1 MVRYLLPLRFLMLLA
16 CLWALLGAILM
27 FGLAGAKLQHAAEA
41 LWLGG
46 FGQAR
51 EITAAVMGATD
62 ASLFGVVLI
71 IFAYAIAFGF
81 VFRLDSG
88 ARERVPGWMQVEN
101 VSELK
106 HALIEVIIVYLVV
119 DFATDLAAGDN
130 ILAWESLVKPVSVV
144 LIAATLRLISISQSH
159 EHQHPADGALQALP
173 SSSKDAAHYPEKRLS
188 R

>member
-1 MVRYLLPLRFLMLLA
+1 MVRYLLPLRFLTLLA

-41 LWLGG
+41 LWLGS
-46 FGQAR
+46 FGQAKAL
-51 EITAAVMGATD
+51 TAAVMGATD

-71 IFAYAIAFGF
+71 IFAYAITFGF
-81 VFRLDSG
+81 VFRLNSR
-88 ARERVPGWMQVEN
+88 ARERVPGWMQIEN

-119 DFATDLAAGDN
+119 DFATDLATGDRV
-130 ILAWESLVKPVSVV
+130 LAWETLVKPVSVV
-144 LIAATLRLISISQSH
+144 LIAATLRLMAVPQSY
-159 EHQHPADGALQALP
+159 EHQPPEDGSLQALLP
-173 SSSKDAAHYPEKRLS
+173 SSRDTAHRPEKRLN

>member
-16 CLWALLGAILM
+16 CLWALFGAVLM
-27 FGLAGAKLQHAAEA
+27 FGLAGAKLEYAAEA

-46 FGQAR
+46 FGQAK
-51 EITAAVMGATD
+51 EITAAIMGATD

-81 VFRLDSG
+81 VFQLDSKT
-88 ARERVPGWMQVEN
+88 RERVPGWMQIEN

-119 DFATDLAAGDN
+119 DFATDLATEN
-130 ILAWESLVKPVSVV
+130 SILVWESLVKPVSIT
-144 LIAATLRLISISQSH
+144 LIAATLRLIAVPQLHEHRYPATGPSQS
-159 EHQHPADGALQALP
+159 LP
-173 SSSKDAAHYPEKRLS
+173 PSSKDTTHHP
-188 R
+188 

>member
-16 CLWALLGAILM
+16 CLWALFGAILM
-27 FGLAGAKLQHAAEA
+27 LGLAGAKLQHAAEA

-46 FGQAR
+46 FGHAR

-88 ARERVPGWMQVEN
+88 ARERIPGWMQVEN

-119 DFATDLAAGDN
+119 DFATDLATGDS
-130 ILAWESLVKPVSVV
+130 ILVWESLVKPVSVV
-144 LIAATLRLISISQSH
+144 LIAATLRLIAVPQSH
-159 EHQHPADGALQALP
+159 EQPHPADGSLQALP
-173 SSSKDAAHYPEKRLS
+173 SSSKDTAHHTEKRLT

>member
-1 MVRYLLPLRFLMLLA
+1 MLLA
-16 CLWALLGAILM
+16 CLWALFGAILM
-27 FGLAGAKLQHAAEA
+27 FGLAGAKLQHGAQA

-81 VFRLDSG
+81 VFQLNSG
-88 ARERVPGWMQVEN
+88 VRERVPGWMQIEN

-119 DFATDLAAGDN
+119 DFATDLATGDS
-130 ILAWESLVKPVSVV
+130 ILAWASLVKPVSVA
-144 LIAATLRLISISQSH
+144 LIAATLRLISIPRSNEH
-159 EHQHPADGALQALP
+159 EHPAAGPLQALP
-173 SSSKDAAHYPEKRLS
+173 SSSKNSVHHPERHLN

>member
-1 MVRYLLPLRFLMLLA
+1 MLLA

-88 ARERVPGWMQVEN
+88 ARERVPGWMQIEN

-119 DFATDLAAGDN
+119 DFATDLATGDS
-130 ILAWESLVKPVSVV
+130 ILSWESLVKPVSVV
-144 LIAATLRLISISQSH
+144 LIAATLRLISIPQSH
-159 EHQHPADGALQALP
+159 EHQHPADGSLQARSP
-173 SSSKDAAHYPEKRLS
+173 SSKDTAHLSERRLG

>member
-1 MVRYLLPLRFLMLLA
+1 MVRFLLPLRFLMLLA
-16 CLWALLGAILM
+16 CLWAVFGAILM
-27 FGLAGAKLQHAAEA
+27 FGLAGAKLGHAAEA

-46 FGQAR
+46 FGHAK

-81 VFRLDSG
+81 VIQLKSTV
-88 ARERVPGWMQVEN
+88 RERVPGWMQIEN

-119 DFATDLAAGDN
+119 DFATDLATEDS
-130 ILAWESLVKPVSVV
+130 ILAWESLVKPVSVA
-144 LIAATLRLISISQSH
+144 LIAATLRLMAVPQAQ
-159 EHQHPADGALQALP
+159 EHRSASEPLPAP
-173 SSSKDAAHYPEKRLS
+173 PPSSKDPVHHP
-188 R
+188 

>member
-16 CLWALLGAILM
+16 CLWAVFGAILM
-27 FGLAGAKLQHAAEA
+27 FGLAGAKLGHAAEA

-46 FGQAR
+46 FGHAK
-51 EITAAVMGATD
+51 EITSAVMGATD

-71 IFAYAIAFGF
+71 IFAYAIAFAF
-81 VFRLDSG
+81 VFQLDSRV
-88 ARERVPGWMQVEN
+88 RERVPGWMQIEN

-119 DFATDLAAGDN
+119 DFATDLATEDS
-130 ILAWESLVKPVSVV
+130 ILAWESLVKPVSVA
-144 LIAATLRLISISQSH
+144 LIAATLRLIAVPQSH
-159 EHQHPADGALQALP
+159 ETRHQASEPLQAVPP
-173 SSSKDAAHYPEKRLS
+173 SSSDTAHHSQRSLD